1 MMIFNQNPNIAKIFL
16 LLLVTVLSLSVE
28 AGEPEVFYYAGNN
41 RPALE
46 AEAIKKVEVD
56 RKSDKKIWIET
67 YIKSNGGWE
76 IVQREKIQAKTS
88 DQHMIS
94 HYDGNLLTH
103 KTKRS
108 FTKNENSGYLFEDRR
123 DGIVIRSGHSK
134 NKVPLH
140 LKGVITEY
148 YKDGS
153 KRSESLYDDNQLVW
167 NHNWLRNG
175 DKYLDTIFYSF
186 DTWPEYLNGST
197 VLKTHLN
204 NHIVSSKYYN
214 EVLEGTVLLGFVI
227 MENGDLDG
235 VHLVNES
242 FLDIG
247 KVAVEGFQSLPGKWK
262 PATLNNQAVRCFM
275 TFPINFIHRV
285 GMFDEVIISGNV
297 LFYNY
302 R

>member
-1 MMIFNQNPNIAKIFL
+1 MIFNQNPNIAKIVL
-16 LLLVTVLSLSVE
+16 LLFITVLSLGAE
-28 AGEPEVFYYAGNN
+28 ASEPEVFYYAGNN

-46 AEAIKKVEVD
+46 TEAIKKVEVS
-56 RKSDKKIWIET
+56 RVSDKKIWMET
-67 YIKSNGGWE
+67 YIKSNGNWK
-76 IVQREKIQAKTS
+76 IVQREKIQVKTS
-88 DQHMIS
+88 DQHTIS
-94 HYDGNLLTH
+94 HYDGSLLTY

-108 FTKNENSGYLFEDRR
+108 FTRNEHNGYLFEDRR
-123 DGIVIRSGHSK
+123 DGILIRSGHAK
-134 NKVPLH
+134 NKIPLH
-140 LKGVITEY
+140 LQGAITEFY
-148 YKDGS
+148 ENGS
-153 KRSESLYDDNQLVW
+153 KRSVSLFNDNQLVW

-175 DKYLDTIFYSF
+175 DKYLDTIFYSV
-186 DTWPEYLNGST
+186 DSWPEYLNGSA

-204 NHIVSSKYYN
+204 NHIVNSKYYN
-214 EVLEGTVLLGFVI
+214 GGLEGTILLGFVI

-235 VHLVNES
+235 VHMVNGS
-242 FLDIG
+242 FMDIG

-262 PATLNNQAVRCFM
+262 PATLNNQTVRCFM